1 MFGPKHSF
9 EQCHCSAGPGLMR
22 KARSGDRPPDRFHRH
37 VVAHSNNE
45 RRLQD
50 RTEVAAQL
58 QIEEVPP
65 SPVYEDVS
73 QVEFSPTPP
82 SSMSPTNLT
91 LVTKSVS
98 RAPRRSRQRFC

>member
-1 MFGPKHSF
+1 MRRWHQERSLMLRRWAEEKRNHMEDERVFGPKHSF

-22 KARSGDRPPDRFHRH
+22 KARPSDRSPDRFHRH

-58 QIEEVPP
+58 P
-65 SPVYEDVS
+65 YD
-73 QVEFSPTPP
+73 
-82 SSMSPTNLT
+82 
-91 LVTKSVS
+91 
-98 RAPRRSRQRFC
+98 